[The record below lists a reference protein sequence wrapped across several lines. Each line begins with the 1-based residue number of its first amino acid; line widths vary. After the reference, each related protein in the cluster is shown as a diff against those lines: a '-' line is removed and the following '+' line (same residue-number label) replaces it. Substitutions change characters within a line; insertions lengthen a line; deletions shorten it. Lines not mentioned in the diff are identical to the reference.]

1 MKTVAL
7 EDLMYEPETLEEALE
22 IIADL
27 EYENSL
33 LKNETQDLRDELRAV
48 ERDLAAAEQLVL
60 DLKEELG
67 D

>member
-33 LKNETQDLRDELRAV
+33 LENETQDLRDELRAV